1 MNHLDRRQFL
11 IATAAGTAST
21 FTRESFS
28 AENADRDPL
37 PWVPGSWTLAV
48 LPDTQRYTIDPWKGI
63 FPAITQWLARNK
75 EARNIRFVLHE
86 GDITGGNTEA
96 TWQVA
101 SEAMA
106 LLDEAKIPYS
116 MATGNHDHD
125 GCNPFRH
132 APDRNT
138 LLGNYFPVSRYRS
151 MPTFGGTFEPG
162 RTENSFHLF
171 TVAGRDYLTLALECG
186 PRNETVA
193 WAAQILEKYP
203 DRFAVVVTHA
213 YLYSDGTRYN
223 WAAKGSSQQY
233 NLHCKSYGFSAPH
246 DGSENVND
254 GQQLWEKLVGKS
266 KNVRLVL
273 SGHVPW
279 AGARSVGKGAGGQT
293 VHELV
298 AAYHDPPEGYI
309 RLLEFLPDGKTI
321 QVKTYSPHLDKH
333 MTDSDQQF
341 TLSIEP

>member
-1 MNHLDRRQFL
+1 MSRLGRRQFL
-11 IATAAGTAST
+11 SATAAGAASA
-21 FTRESFS
+21 FTGALF
-28 AENADRDPL
+28 AGDDANRDPL

-75 EARNIRFVLHE
+75 EARNIRLALHE

-101 SEAMA
+101 SQAMA
-106 LLDEAKIPYS
+106 VLDEAGIPYS
-116 MATGNHDHD
+116 LTTGNHDHD
-125 GCNPFRH
+125 AWNPFRN
-132 APDRNT
+132 AADRNT
-138 LLGNYFPVSRYRS
+138 LLGDYFPVSRYRS

-162 RTENSFHLF
+162 RTENNFHLL
-171 TVAGRDYLTLALECG
+171 TAAGRAYLTLALECG

-193 WAAQILEKYP
+193 WAAQVLKKYP
-203 DRFAVVVTHA
+203 DRLAVVVTHA
-213 YLYSDGTRYN
+213 YLYSDGSRYD
-223 WAAKGSSQQY
+223 WSAKGTSQQY
-233 NLHCKSYGFSAPH
+233 NLHCKSYGISAPH

-254 GQQLWEKLVGKS
+254 GQQLWEKLVSKS

-279 AGARSVGKGAGGQT
+279 AGARIASKGLHGQT
-293 VHELV
+293 VHEMV

-333 MTDSDQQF
+333 LTDSDQQF
-341 TLSIEP
+341 VLLLER